1 MSHPVSQRVPKQPS
15 VSPGQVIGERYRI
28 DASIGEGGMGIVC
41 RATHL
46 GLETPVAI
54 KLIRPDYKDDL
65 EFVRRFLN
73 EARRAAALKSDRIAR
88 VHDVGQLDSGEPYLV
103 MEYLEGIELEQYL
116 LLHGPLAPIDAVNVV
131 LQICEGLAEA
141 HACGIVH
148 RDIKPSNA
156 FLVRRVDGRFSVKI
170 LDFGISKQLIDGSTS
185 ITNKDQSLGSPQ
197 YMSPEQMLDP
207 SSVDHRS
214 DIWSLGVLLFELLV
228 GKRPFDGATVPEVC
242 AKVLTAP
249 VPEPCAE
256 RPGIDPELEAIV
268 LRCLAKNPAE
278 RFADVTLLGHALGR
292 WACIHAQE
300 AHIVETTAFFDG
312 APAGHIDDFGSL
324 APFSGDAGDDD
335 PHDDDG
341 GERPSSY
348 RRGRRARWVGW
359 AALAVVVVL
368 AAFGVGRS
376 TLAVGG
382 PVPSVPLHMPWDP
395 LLFTGPAPAPFE
407 RTNQVYSLMVAAD
420 NARAER
426 EKGDEVFEPENEAVA
441 AAPDAGTPAQ
451 APADAGPPPSATP
464 PLDAPSAAP
473 KAPKLERP
481 GAAPDAAQ
489 GGAARGATYGLT
501 PAEIRRRLERYQRW
515 LDEQGL
521 MRLDD
526 ANDQPAFMRSEHEGE
541 R

>member
-1 MSHPVSQRVPKQPS
+1 

-214 DIWSLGVLLFELLV
+214 DIWSVGVVLFELLC
-228 GKRPFDGATVPEVC
+228 GKRPFDGTTMPEVC

-249 VPEPCAE
+249 TPDPRAE
-256 RPGIDPELEAIV
+256 RRDLDPELEGIV
-268 LRCLAKNPAE
+268 LCCLAKNPDD
-278 RFADVTLLGHALGR
+278 RFPDVLTLGHVLQR
-292 WACIHAQE
+292 WACIHALE
-300 AHIVETTAFFDG
+300 AHVIESTPFFDG
-312 APAGHIDDFGSL
+312 APPGRVDDFGSL
-324 APFSGDAGDDD
+324 APVAEMHEEVVFSRND
-335 PHDDDG
+335 
-341 GERPSSY
+341 
-348 RRGRRARWVGW
+348 RRAEIARWCG
-359 AALAVVVVL
+359 ALAL
-368 AAFGVGRS
+368 AATVAFAAIAFGRSSLAAGAPPTSDILHLPWQTTLAVGPAPSPLEPATASYPLLFAVHTAQAEREHDAVAASPGEVPPPTS
-376 TLAVGG
+376 TLAV
-382 PVPSVPLHMPWDP
+382 
-395 LLFTGPAPAPFE
+395 T
-407 RTNQVYSLMVAAD
+407 
-420 NARAER
+420 
-426 EKGDEVFEPENEAVA
+426 
-441 AAPDAGTPAQ
+441 
-451 APADAGPPPSATP
+451 ATES
-464 PLDAPSAAP
+464 APSGLSSAQIN
-473 KAPKLERP
+473 RRI
-481 GAAPDAAQ
+481 DA
-489 GGAARGATYGLT
+489 YK
-501 PAEIRRRLERYQRW
+501 RW
-515 LDEQGL
+515 LAVQGL
-521 MRLDD
+521 MRLDGV
-526 ANDQPAFMRSEHEGE
+526 NDEPDFMRGGADTGE
-541 R
+541 QK